1 MKKIK
6 EEFELF
12 VQKNIK
18 KIKKNKKFNK
28 SSRNWALLASE
39 MKYHYNFSW
48 FGLPIIKF
56 PNDMLVMQE
65 IIWKVKPDVIIET
78 GIARGGSLIFFAS
91 LMKLIKKN
99 GKVIGIDIDIR
110 EKNKKAIQKHFL
122 YKNIKLLQGS
132 STSDEIRENLKK
144 YVTRKKVLVVLDSM
158 HTEKHVLNELEIYSK
173 LVSKNSYLIVQDTF
187 VELFPKNHF
196 KNRPWSKGNN
206 PMTAVKKFLN
216 KNKNYSIDETI
227 SAKIGITENPMGYLI
242 KKK

>member
-1 MKKIK
+1 MKKMN

-12 VQKNIK
+12 VKKNIK
-18 KIKKNKKFNK
+18 KIKKNKKFNEK
-28 SSRNWALLASE
+28 LKNWSLLASKI
-39 MKYHYNFSW
+39 KYHYNFSW

-65 IIWKVKPDVIIET
+65 ILWKVKPDVVIET

-132 STSDEIRENLKK
+132 STSEEIIKSLKK
-144 YVTRKKVLVVLDSM
+144 FVKNKKVLVVLDSM
-158 HTEKHVLNELEIYSK
+158 HTENHVLDDLKIYSK
-173 LVSKNSYLIVQDTF
+173 LVSKNTYLIVQDTF

-196 KNRPWSKGNN
+196 KNRPWNKGNN

-216 KNKNYSIDETI
+216 RNKNFSIDETI

-242 KKK
+242 KK